1 MRVLLAAVKDL
12 DIDFAEAPW
21 SAGAYAGGDISECPM
36 TPVETS
42 SVSPVKEEN
51 RRKLALVSQKVV
63 SELRWTIGSHNKCK
77 RR

>member
-42 SVSPVKEEN
+42 IVRPVQEEN
-51 RRKLALVSQKVV
+51 RRKLAMVS
-63 SELRWTIGSHNKCK
+63 
-77 RR
+77 